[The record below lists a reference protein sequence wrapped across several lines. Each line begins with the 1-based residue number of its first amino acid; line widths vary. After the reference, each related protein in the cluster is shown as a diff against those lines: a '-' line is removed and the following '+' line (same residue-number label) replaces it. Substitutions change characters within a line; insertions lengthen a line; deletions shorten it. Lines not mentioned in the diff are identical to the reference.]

1 MTTRVGLSVA
11 IFCAEQRHKRI
22 SSTIPHANPQ
32 LTTHN
37 RQQMTLYSKIE
48 APAHEGIARTG
59 VAKPLLILHGFL
71 GMSDNWKTLGT
82 QYATL
87 GYEVHMLDLRN
98 HGRSFHSDIFNY
110 EVMVQDILEYC
121 QEKNLS
127 NIDIIGH
134 SMGGKVAML
143 LAVEHPDLIHK
154 LIVGDIGPKYYAPH
168 HQEILAGLNAVDF
181 SQKPSRTEVD
191 AIVAQ
196 YIPDFGTRQ
205 FLLKSLY
212 WQTPEQ
218 LAFRFNLAVFNR
230 EIENI
235 GTALP
240 ANSHFDKPTLF
251 IRGGN
256 SKYIKE
262 EDWTDI
268 QHYFPSAVLETI
280 PNVGHWLHA
289 ENPKVFFEI
298 TANFLQ

>member
-1 MTTRVGLSVA
+1 
-11 IFCAEQRHKRI
+11 
-22 SSTIPHANPQ
+22 
-32 LTTHN
+32 
-37 RQQMTLYSKIE
+37 MTLYSKIE
-48 APAHEGIARTG
+48 ASAHEGIARTG
-59 VAKPLLILHGFL
+59 AAKPLLILHGFL

-98 HGRSFHSDIFNY
+98 HGRSFHSDVFNY
-110 EVMVQDILEYC
+110 EVMAQDILDYC
-121 QEKNLS
+121 QEHKLS

-134 SMGGKVAML
+134 SMGGKAAML
-143 LAVEHPDLIHK
+143 LAVEHPDLIRK

-181 SQKPSRTEVD
+181 SQKPSRNEVD

-196 YIPDFGTRQ
+196 HIPDFGTRQ

-240 ANSHFDKPTLF
+240 ANSHFNKPTLF

-256 SKYIKE
+256 SKYIKG
-262 EDWTDI
+262 EDFESI
-268 QHYFPSAVLETI
+268 KNHFPAAVLETI

-289 ENPKVFFEI
+289 ENPKLFFEI
-298 TANFLQ
+298 TASFLDQ